1 MPPPTPGLSDCYGL
15 QGTVGIGTK
24 SPRETRPLAV
34 AAARKALQI
43 DGELAEA
50 HAAIATMHHYE
61 WEWVEAE
68 RGFQRALELNPG
80 YPHGHGL
87 YSDYLVSRG
96 RLEQAVA
103 EARRAEEL
111 DPMSVNMK
119 WHVGYTLYLARRHD
133 EAIQQLQNT
142 LELDPNYAWA
152 HWTLGISYVHKSMFA
167 EAITS
172 LEKAVALSKSP
183 AFVVWLASAYAMSGN
198 TVQARKLLRELMD
211 LQKQRY
217 VSPAVIA
224 QLYISLGEKDRA
236 FEWLEKAYQERSNF
250 MAYLGVNPVVDPLRS
265 DPRFQDLLRRIGLEK

>member
-1 MPPPTPGLSDCYGL
+1 
-15 QGTVGIGTK
+15 
-24 SPRETRPLAV
+24 
-34 AAARKALQI
+34 
-43 DGELAEA
+43 
-50 HAAIATMHHYE
+50 
-61 WEWVEAE
+61 
-68 RGFQRALELNPG
+68 
-80 YPHGHGL
+80 L

-96 RLEQAVA
+96 RLEQAVG

-152 HWTLGISYVHKSMFA
+152 HWTLGISYVHQSMFA

-198 TVQARKLLRELMD
+198 TVQARKLQRELMD

-224 QLYISLGEKDRA
+224 KLYINLGEKDQA

-250 MAYLGVNPVVDPLRS
+250 MVYLGVIAAVDPLRS
-265 DPRFQDLLRRIGLEK
+265 DPRFQDLLRRIGLGP